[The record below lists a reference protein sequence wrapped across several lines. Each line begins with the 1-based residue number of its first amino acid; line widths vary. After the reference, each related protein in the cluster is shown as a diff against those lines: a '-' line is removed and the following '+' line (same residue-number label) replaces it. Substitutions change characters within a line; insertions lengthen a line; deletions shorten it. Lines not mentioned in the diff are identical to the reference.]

1 MKPIASLA
9 CILLFIFSAV
19 AFSEEPRVNIPLGDS
34 PQKGPK
40 DAPVTIV
47 EFLDF
52 Q

>member
-1 MKPIASLA
+1 MKKTVFFCLF
-9 CILLFIFSAV
+9 LLFSI
-19 AFSEEPRVNIPLGDS
+19 AFAEEPRVTIPLGDS
-34 PQKGPK
+34 PSRGPS